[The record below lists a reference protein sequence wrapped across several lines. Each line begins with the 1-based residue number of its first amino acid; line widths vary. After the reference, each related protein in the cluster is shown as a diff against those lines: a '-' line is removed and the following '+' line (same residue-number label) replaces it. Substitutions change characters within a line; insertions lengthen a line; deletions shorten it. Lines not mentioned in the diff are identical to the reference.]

1 MSALLKLIDYGQ
13 SYWLDNLTRKMIKSG
28 ELKRRVTKEGLR
40 GNTSNPAIFNKAIS
54 SGDDYDQQIKKLV
67 NERKTISEIYDGLTV
82 KDVQD
87 ACDILRQVFDESN
100 GLDGYISLEVSPYL
114 AHDTEGTMK
123 DARRLYKAVDR
134 PNCLIK
140 IPGTKEGVPAI
151 EQMLYEGININVTLL
166 FSIASYEAV
175 AYAYIKALERRL
187 AEGKSVDN
195 VASVASFFLSRIDVL
210 TDQLL
215 GHLIIPEKSTGN
227 APRPEHLL
235 GKAAVASAKL
245 AYQSFKRIFSSERW
259 QKLVDNG
266 AKVQRPLWASTST
279 KDPLYNDIKYVEPL
293 IGKDTVNTMP
303 EVTISAFADHGKIVP
318 DAVEKGVDETN
329 KVFEDLKKIG
339 IDIDF
344 VTDQLVNEGIQKF
357 IDPFDNLMVTLAKK
371 RKEILGDKTGDQKI
385 FYGKSESQVKEALK
399 SLDEKQ
405 FTRRLFA
412 KDPYLWKSD
421 ESAVKVIRNRL
432 GWLSINDFIGRADE
446 IENFA
451 KEIKDE
457 KFKHVVL
464 LGMGGSSLCPEV
476 ARETFGSK
484 PGFPQLIML
493 DNTDPAAVKNVES
506 NIDVTKTL
514 FIVASK
520 SGTTTETLSF
530 YKYFYDVVQSKGIN
544 KPGNNFIAITDA
556 GTSLEKEAKDKSFRK
571 FFTNPED
578 YGGRYSALS
587 YFGLVPMSLIGIDI
601 KKILHNA
608 RQIEISSG
616 AFIPSTVNPSISL
629 GTFLGINQKQGRDKI
644 TFVLSKSVSA
654 FGYWVEQLIAESTG
668 KEGKGLLPVEGEEI
682 SKPDV
687 YSNDR
692 VFVYLYTSDDDNEKN
707 EKKLKGLERAGHSV
721 ARIELKNKLALGAEF
736 FRWELATATAGRL
749 IGVNPFDEP
758 NVAESKKNSKDLLKE
773 WKDKGSFR
781 EGEPVIQDGGIT
793 VYCNESADWMFEGHR
808 KSLKGFLNA
817 FVKLAK
823 SPDYIAM
830 LAYFLQTP
838 EREKTLQSIRTKL
851 RDKLKVATTL
861 GYGPRYMHSTGQLH
875 KGGPNAGVFILFT
888 YDAEQEL
895 EIPGSEYGFATL
907 QKAQALGDFKSLN
920 SKNRRVIRI
929 HLGKNV
935 EQSLKKLESSL
946 KSE

>member
-28 ELKRRVTKEGLR
+28 ELKKRVAKEGLR

-54 SGDDYDQQIKKLV
+54 SGNDYDQQIKKLV
-67 NERKTISEIYDGLTV
+67 NEKKTIGEIYDGLTV

-87 ACDILRQVFDESN
+87 ACDILRQVYDESN

-114 AHDTEGTMK
+114 AHDTVGTMN
-123 DARRLYKAVDR
+123 DARRLYKAVNR
-134 PNCLIK
+134 PNCFIK

-175 AYAYIKALERRL
+175 AYAYVRALERRV
-187 AEGKSVDN
+187 EDGEPVDN
-195 VASVASFFLSRIDVL
+195 VTSVASFFLSRIDVL

-215 GHLIIPEKSTGN
+215 GHLIIPEKNTDN
-227 APRPEHLL
+227 DPRPEYLL
-235 GKAAVASAKL
+235 GKTAVASAKL
-245 AYQSFKRIFSSERW
+245 AYQSFKRIFSGDKW
-259 QKLVDNG
+259 QKLVDKG
-266 AKVQRPLWASTST
+266 ARVQRPLWASTST
-279 KDPLYNDIKYVEPL
+279 KDPLYNDVKYVEPL

-303 EVTISAFADHGKIVP
+303 EVTISAFADHGRIEP
-318 DAVEKGVDETN
+318 DSIEKGLDEAK
-329 KVFEDLKKIG
+329 KVFDDLKKIG

-371 RKEILGDKTGDQKI
+371 RKEILGDSTGFQKI
-385 FYGKSESQVKEALK
+385 TYGKSESQVKEALK

-421 ESAVKVIRNRL
+421 EDAVKAIRNRL
-432 GWLSINDFIGRADE
+432 GWININDFMERSDAIV
-446 IENFA
+446 NFA
-451 KEIKDE
+451 KDIKQE
-457 KFKHVVL
+457 KFKYVVL

-484 PGFPQLIML
+484 PGFPQLLML
-493 DNTDPAAVKNVES
+493 DNTDPAAVKDVE
-506 NIDVTKTL
+506 TKINGKKSL

-530 YKYFYDVVQSKGIN
+530 YKYFYELVKNNNSN
-544 KPGNNFIAITDA
+544 NPGDYFIAITDP
-556 GTSLEKEAKDKSFRK
+556 GTSLEDEAKNKNFRK
-571 FFTNPED
+571 VFTNPED

-587 YFGLVPMSLIGIDI
+587 YFGLVPMALIGIDI
-601 KKILHNA
+601 KKILDNA

-616 AFIPSTVNPSISL
+616 AFIPSNANPSVNL
-629 GTFLGINQKQGRDKI
+629 GTFLGINQKQGRDKV
-644 TFVLSKSVSA
+644 TFILSESVSA
-654 FGYWVEQLIAESTG
+654 FGYWAEQLIAESTG
-668 KEGKGLLPVEGEEI
+668 KEGEGLIPVEGEVPG
-682 SKPDV
+682 KPEV
-687 YSNDR
+687 YTNDR
-692 VFVYLYTSDDDNEKN
+692 LFVYLFTSDDDEKN
-707 EKKLKGLERAGHSV
+707 EKKLKALEKSGHPV
-721 ARIELKNKLALGAEF
+721 VRIELPNKLALGAEF
-736 FRWELATATAGRL
+736 FRWELATATAGR
-749 IGVNPFDEP
+749 IINVNPFDEP

-773 WKDKGSFR
+773 WKEKGSFG
-781 EGEPVIQDGGIT
+781 EGEPILQVDGIS
-793 VYCNESADWMFEGHR
+793 VYCNEAAGWMFNDNR
-808 KSLKGFLNA
+808 KSIKAFLNG
-817 FVKLAK
+817 FINLAK
-823 SPDYIAM
+823 PQDYLSM

-838 EREKTLQSIRTKL
+838 EREKILQSIRIKL

-875 KGGPNAGVFILFT
+875 KGGPNKNVIILFT
-888 YDAEQEL
+888 YDAEEDIV
-895 EIPGSEYGFATL
+895 IPGSDYGFATL
-907 QKAQALGDFKSLN
+907 QRAQALGDFRSLN
-920 SKNRRVIRI
+920 NKNRRVIRI